1 MGRPISIFSLL
12 FLTEMEI
19 DLVLGVL
26 EAGGS
31 YWASRYIAHTE
42 KSSRSDRYTSGFSST

>member
-1 MGRPISIFSLL
+1 
-12 FLTEMEI
+12 MEI

-26 EAGGS
+26 EASGS

-42 KSSRSDRYTSGFSST
+42 RSSRSAKYMSGYRSA